1 MSEPRAEQALRERCD
16 HLEKTLKNIIA
27 VGYGGGT
34 PAHRMLKMLDIAEK
48 AEQAF
53 SERVG
58 GIPAR

>member
-1 MSEPRAEQALRERCD
+1 MSETVSETLEDRCRD
-16 HLEKTLKNIIA
+16 LEKTIKNIVA

-48 AEQAF
+48 AELAL